1 MRLVLLTNLAALV
14 LSTDKF
20 NRDDFPPGF
29 VFGAAASAYQ
39 VITSIPL
46 FLV

>member
-1 MRLVLLTNLAALV
+1 MLRLVLLTSLAALA

-20 NRDDFPPGF
+20 TRDDFPPDF

-39 VITSIPL
+39 VIT
-46 FLV
+46 